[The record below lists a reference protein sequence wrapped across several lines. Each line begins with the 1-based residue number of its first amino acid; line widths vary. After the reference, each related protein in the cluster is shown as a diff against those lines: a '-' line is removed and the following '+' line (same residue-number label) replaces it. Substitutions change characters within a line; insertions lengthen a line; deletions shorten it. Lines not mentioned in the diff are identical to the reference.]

1 MRDSFKKLYQ
11 EVIGVLVNGMTE
23 DYDIA
28 GDATVTVTYHLNVEP
43 NEFTVEYVPY
53 TRDAYAVR
61 RDGHTYFYVNNSTI
75 EGMIQALVDYQA

>member
-1 MRDSFKKLYQ
+1 M
-11 EVIGVLVNGMTE
+11 
-23 DYDIA
+23 
-28 GDATVTVTYHLNVEP
+28 EP